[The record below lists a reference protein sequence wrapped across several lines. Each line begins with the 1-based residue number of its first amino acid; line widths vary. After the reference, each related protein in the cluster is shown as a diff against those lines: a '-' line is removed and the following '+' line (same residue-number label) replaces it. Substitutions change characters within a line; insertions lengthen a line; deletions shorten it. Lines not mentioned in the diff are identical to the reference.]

1 MYAIVDI
8 ETTGGHASANGIT
21 EIAVYIHDGKKVV
34 KHFETLINPL
44 QKIPAYITALTGID
58 NYMVADAPLFEDIA
72 ATLYQ
77 LLNDT
82 IFVAHNV
89 NFDYSFVKHHL
100 KAAGYELAEKKLCT
114 VRLSRKTFPG
124 LPSYSLGNLCRS
136 LSLSI
141 DNRHRAGGDAKATV
155 KLLEYCIA
163 NGGDEHIAQ
172 MLKKSSA
179 EQWLPLHLTK
189 SDIIKLPG
197 GPGVY
202 YFHDAKDKIVYV
214 GKAINIKK
222 RVSSHFTHNDPDRKR
237 QNFLRTISKITYK
250 ECATE
255 LEAIVLESTE
265 IKRWWPKYNYSQKQ
279 PAQKFALY
287 MFEDGRGY
295 QRLAIDKKKKNVPY
309 LYSFNL
315 LHEGLVMLKKMAEEF
330 ELHEKLC
337 FIDKTPF
344 SELDY
349 TSLES
354 PLTYNQ
360 KIKNAVEALEEK
372 LPTFAVM
379 DKGIKEEEKLCL
391 LIERGS
397 FWGMGYMPS
406 NTVITSMVELKTY
419 LNPFADNDTIRN
431 SIYSF
436 IEKNPDKRISLVSSS
451 LVIRN

>member
-89 NFDYSFVKHHL
+89 NFDYSFIKYHL
-100 KAAGYELAEKKLCT
+100 KASGYELAEKKLCT

-136 LSLSI
+136 LSLPI

-155 KLLEYCIA
+155 KLLEYCMA

-189 SDIIKLPG
+189 ADILKLPA

-237 QNFLRTISKITYK
+237 QNFLRIICKISCK

-255 LEAIVLESTE
+255 LEAIILESTE
-265 IKRWWPKYNYSQKQ
+265 IKRLWPKYNYSQKQ

-295 QRLAIDKKKKNVPY
+295 QRLAIDKKKKNVPS
-309 LYSFNL
+309 LYCFNL
-315 LHEGLVMLKKMAEEF
+315 LHEGVVMLKKMAEEF

-349 TSLES
+349 MSLES

-379 DKGIKEEEKLCL
+379 DDGIKEEEKLCL

-406 NTVITSMVELKTY
+406 NIVITSTAELKTY
-419 LNPFADNDTIRN
+419 LNPYADNDTIRN

-436 IEKNPDKRISLVSSS
+436 IEKNPDKLISLVSSS
-451 LVIRN
+451 LVLRN

>member
-8 ETTGGHASANGIT
+8 ETTGGYASANGIT
-21 EIAVYIHDGKKVV
+21 EIAVYVHDGQRIIQ
-34 KHFETLINPL
+34 HFETLINP
-44 QKIPAYITALTGID
+44 QQIIPTYITALTGID

-72 ATLYQ
+72 ATLYD
-77 LLNDT
+77 LLNDVV
-82 IFVAHNV
+82 FVAHNV

-100 KAAGYELAEKKLCT
+100 KAAGFDLNVKKLCT

-124 LPSYSLGNLCRS
+124 LASYSLGNLCRS
-136 LSLSI
+136 LALPI

-155 KLLEYCIA
+155 KLLEHCIA
-163 NGGDEHIAQ
+163 NGAEEHIAQ

-189 SDIIKLPG
+189 ADILKLPG

-202 YFHDAKDKIVYV
+202 YFHDVKDTIIYV

-222 RVSSHFTHNDPDRKR
+222 RVSSHFTHNDADRKR
-237 QNFLRTISKITYK
+237 QNFLRTICKITYK

-255 LEAIVLESTE
+255 LEAIVLESAE
-265 IKRWWPKYNYSQKQ
+265 IKRLWPKYNYSQKQ

-287 MFEDGRGY
+287 MFEDSRGY
-295 QRLAIDKKKKNVPY
+295 QRLAIDKKKKNIPP
-309 LYSFNL
+309 LYCFNL
-315 LHEGLVMLKKMAEEF
+315 LHEGLVMLKKMTEEF

-344 SELDY
+344 TETELEFLD
-349 TSLES
+349 
-354 PLTYNQ
+354 PPMVYNG
-360 KIKNAVEALEEK
+360 KIKKAMAALEEQ

-397 FWGMGYMPS
+397 FGVWGICLPTQPL
-406 NTVITSMVELKTY
+406 TVPPI
-419 LNPFADNDTIRN
+419 
-431 SIYSF
+431 
-436 IEKNPDKRISLVSSS
+436 
-451 LVIRN
+451 

>member
-21 EIAVYIHDGKKVV
+21 EIAVFIHDGQQVV
-34 KHFETLINPL
+34 KHFETLINPR
-44 QKIPAYITALTGID
+44 QKIPAYITSLTGIN
-58 NYMVADAPLFEDIA
+58 NYMVADAPPFEEIA
-72 ATLYQ
+72 ATLYE
-77 LLNDT
+77 LLSDT

-136 LSLSI
+136 LALPI
-141 DNRHRAGGDAKATV
+141 NNRHRAGGDAKATV
-155 KLLEYCIA
+155 MLLEHCMA
-163 NGGDEHIAQ
+163 NGGEAHIAQ

-189 SDIIKLPG
+189 ADVAGLPAT
-197 GPGVY
+197 PGVY
-202 YFHDAKDKIVYV
+202 YFHDVKDKIVYV

-237 QNFLRTISKITYK
+237 QNFLRTICKITCK

-255 LEAIVLESTE
+255 LEAIVLESAE
-265 IKRWWPKYNYSQKQ
+265 IKRLWPRYNVSQKQ
-279 PAQKFALY
+279 PQQKFALY
-287 MFEDGRGY
+287 QFEDNRGY
-295 QRLAIDKKKKNVPY
+295 LRLAIDRKKKNIPA
-309 LYSFNL
+309 LYNFNL
-315 LHEGLVMLKKMAEEF
+315 LHEGLVMIKRMAEEF
-330 ELHEKLC
+330 ALNEKLC

-344 SELDY
+344 TENDLLVLDPPD
-349 TSLES
+349 L
-354 PLTYNQ
+354 YNN
-360 KIKNAVEALEEK
+360 KIKKAVQALEEQ

-379 DKGIKEEEKLCL
+379 DNGIKTAEKLCL
-391 LIERGS
+391 LIERGC
-397 FWGMGYMPS
+397 FWGMGYLPS
-406 NTVITSMVELKTY
+406 DTTISSTNELKMY
-419 LNPFADNDTIRN
+419 LNPYADNDTIRN

-436 IEKNPDKRISLVSSS
+436 VEKNPDKRINL
-451 LVIRN
+451 LA